1 MHRALYD
8 GRPLRVLHV
17 LDHSLPRLDGY
28 AIRSGAILR
37 FQAAAGIEPIA
48 VTSPHH
54 PGPAG
59 LEVEEIDG
67 VRYERMPGRRGRLPW
82 LREGGALRRCARGIS
97 QRLGRHRPV
106 LVHAH
111 SPSLWGLAA
120 LRAAQRSRLPVV
132 YEVRGAWEEAAVERG
147 RTRRGSWRYRLAR
160 GLESYVCS
168 RADLVV
174 PLSRGLRDDLVGRG
188 VPPERVIQVANGVDT
203 VRFAPRDPDAEI
215 AVRWAPDGGP
225 LIGYFGSLLAREG
238 VDDLLDA
245 LPCITGASGVAPT
258 LLIGGSGELAPDL
271 EERAAAAGHAG
282 LRVAWLG
289 GIPHAE
295 MERYYSVCDLVVYPR
310 RSTRAT
316 ERVTPLKPLEAMA
329 MGRAVVASDV
339 GGLRE
344 LLPPG
349 TAVLVPPGDPAA
361 LARACRDLLANAE
374 RRAELGRR
382 ARLHAA
388 ERHDWRRLA
397 ERYRELYL
405 DVLARRGAMSGSGRG
420 PGSGA

>member
-1 MHRALYD
+1 
-8 GRPLRVLHV
+8 
-17 LDHSLPRLDGY
+17 
-28 AIRSGAILR
+28 
-37 FQAAAGIEPIA
+37 
-48 VTSPHH
+48 
-54 PGPAG
+54 
-59 LEVEEIDG
+59 
-67 VRYERMPGRRGRLPW
+67 
-82 LREGGALRRCARGIS
+82 
-97 QRLGRHRPV
+97 
-106 LVHAH
+106 
-111 SPSLWGLAA
+111 
-120 LRAAQRSRLPVV
+120 
-132 YEVRGAWEEAAVERG
+132 
-147 RTRRGSWRYRLAR
+147 
-160 GLESYVCS
+160 
-168 RADLVV
+168 
-174 PLSRGLRDDLVGRG
+174 
-188 VPPERVIQVANGVDT
+188 
-203 VRFAPRDPDAEI
+203 
-215 AVRWAPDGGP
+215 
-225 LIGYFGSLLAREG
+225 
-238 VDDLLDA
+238 
-245 LPCITGASGVAPT
+245 
-258 LLIGGSGELAPDL
+258 
-271 EERAAAAGHAG
+271 
-282 LRVAWLG
+282 
-289 GIPHAE
+289 